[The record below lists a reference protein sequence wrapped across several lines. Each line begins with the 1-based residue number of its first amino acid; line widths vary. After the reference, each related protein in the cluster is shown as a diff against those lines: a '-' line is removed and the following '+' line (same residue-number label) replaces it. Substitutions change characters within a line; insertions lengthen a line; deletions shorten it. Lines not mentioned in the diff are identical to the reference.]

1 MTGKSRIPCASAEEP
16 ASGSSVANGHN
27 QTAKEALRC
36 ALRAKRRGLD
46 PATKAEWD
54 RRIGAQLLRW
64 WQQSKVAALGVYWPL
79 YGEPDLRATY
89 AGLAGAGVRLA
100 LPVVVARD
108 AALAFAAW
116 TPGETMVKDGMGV
129 AVPGDLHFV
138 ERPPALLVPCL
149 GFNAQNFRLGYGGGY
164 YDRTLAEAP
173 RPYTLGIAYAHQEAA
188 FAGDAHDV
196 ALDLIVTEATCF
208 K

>member
-1 MTGKSRIPCASAEEP
+1 MTGKSRIPRGSAEEP
-16 ASGSSVANGHN
+16 ASGSSVATEHN
-27 QTAKEALRC
+27 QSAKEALRC
-36 ALRAKRRGLD
+36 ALKEQRRGLD
-46 PATKAEWD
+46 RATKAEWD
-54 RRIGAQLLRW
+54 TRIGDQLLRW
-64 WQQSKVAALGVYWPL
+64 WRQSKVPALGVYWPL
-79 YGEPDLRATY
+79 YGEPDLRPAY
-89 AGLAGAGVRLA
+89 VELAEAGVRLA

-108 AALAFAAW
+108 APLAFAAW

-164 YDRTLAEAP
+164 YDRTLAESP
-173 RPYTLGIAYAHQEAA
+173 RPYTLGIAYAHQQAA

-196 ALDLIVTEATCF
+196 ALDLIVTEATTF
-208 K
+208 E

>member
-1 MTGKSRIPCASAEEP
+1 MTGKPRIPCASADER
-16 ASGSSVANGHN
+16 ASGSSVATGHN
-27 QTAKEALRC
+27 QAAKEALRC
-36 ALRAKRRGLD
+36 ALKDKRRGLD
-46 PATKAEWD
+46 PATKAQWD
-54 RRIGAQLLRW
+54 AGIGEQLLRW
-64 WQQSKVAALGVYWPL
+64 CRQSKIGALGVYWPL
-79 YGEPDLRATY
+79 YGEPDLRPAY
-89 AGLAGAGVRLA
+89 VQLAEAGVRLA

-116 TPGETMVKDGMGV
+116 TPGEPMVKDGMGV

-149 GFNAQNFRLGYGGGY
+149 GFNEQNFRLGYGGGY

-173 RPYTLGIAYAHQEAA
+173 RPFTLGIAYAHQKAA

-196 ALDLIVTEATCF
+196 ALDLIVTEVTEF
-208 K
+208 E